1 MASSTGRSPAPR
13 STRPEGKSMALTGQ
27 DILNAVN
34 KLPLP
39 QKIAVVAVVVVLVTA
54 GNWYFMV
61 DPKLTEITQKQG
73 QLRTLEDDLI
83 QKQSIANNLAQFK
96 HEKEVLERR
105 LAQALTELPNE
116 SNIDDL
122 IKSLSDIGIKSGL
135 TINSIEPQAEQR
147 QSFYASIPI
156 VMSVTGNYH
165 EIGVFLDS
173 LSKLARIVNVTNMR
187 MGGAKMVNEKL
198 VVNANYIATTF
209 RFLPEANTPRP
220 AK

>member
-1 MASSTGRSPAPR
+1 
-13 STRPEGKSMALTGQ
+13 MALTGQ
-27 DILNAVN
+27 DILNSVN

-39 QKIAVVAVVVVLVTA
+39 QKIAVVAVVVVMVTA
-54 GNWYFMV
+54 GNWYFMI

-156 VMSVTGNYH
+156 VMSVSGNYH
-165 EIGVFLDS
+165 EIGVFLDA
-173 LSKLARIVNVTNMR
+173 LSKLARIVNVTNIKMNS
-187 MGGAKMVNEKL
+187 AKVQNDQL
-198 VVNANYIATTF
+198 IVSARHVATAF
-209 RFLPEANTPRP
+209 HFLPAAPNPAAPPRP
-220 AK
+220 PH

>member
-1 MASSTGRSPAPR
+1 
-13 STRPEGKSMALTGQ
+13 MALSGQ
-27 DILNAVN
+27 DVLNAVN
-34 KLPLP
+34 KLPLG
-39 QKIAVVAVVVVLVTA
+39 QKIGAVAGVVIALSLA
-54 GNWYFMV
+54 NWYFFV
-61 DPKLTEITQKQG
+61 DPMQTEITQRQS
-73 QLRTLEDDLI
+73 QLRGLEDELI

-116 SNIDDL
+116 ANIDDL

-135 TINSIEPQAEQR
+135 TINSIEPQGEQK

-198 VVNANYIATTF
+198 VVGATYVATTF
-209 RFLPEANTPRP
+209 RFLPEANKPQGAP
-220 AK
+220 K

>member
-1 MASSTGRSPAPR
+1 
-13 STRPEGKSMALTGQ
+13 MALTGQ
-27 DILNAVN
+27 DVLNTVN

-39 QKIAVVAVVVVLVTA
+39 QKIAVVAVVAALVTA
-54 GNWYFMV
+54 GNWYFLV
-61 DPKLTEITQKQG
+61 DPKLTEIQQKQG

-116 SNIDDL
+116 ANIDDL

-135 TINSIEPQAEQR
+135 TINSIEPQAEVR

-173 LSKLARIVNVTNMR
+173 LSKLARIVNVTNIKMS
-187 MGGAKMVNEKL
+187 GAKMQNEKL
-198 VVNANYIATTF
+198 VLAATYVATTF
-209 RFLPEANTPRP
+209 RFLPEANKPQGAP
-220 AK
+220 K